1 MAGNLRPLRVFPPN
15 MKMHLLVSW
24 AVALGLAFPATAAA
38 QQSSDEAKPK
48 SYAIPYAVSEGGT
61 FSLTF
66 ENDLFGDSDQNYTNG
81 VRISYVTPRND
92 LPLVARFAR
101 RNLGWLTDAEDWY
114 GTFALGQNM
123 YTPEDLSRVPPD
135 PDDRPYAGFLYA
147 SFGIAADRGDRLDT
161 IALDLGVV
169 GPASQADWAQTRVH
183 DAFGFDEPRGW
194 DYQLENEPGV
204 RLLYERKYRFGY
216 DFNLPV
222 IDLAVDAAPHFGLAL
237 GNVDTS
243 AAAGL
248 TLRVGDKLRDN
259 YGPPRVRPALAGPG
273 FYEEDSGF
281 GWYLF
286 AGAEGRVVGRN
297 IFLEGNTFRDG
308 GPDVD
313 PNRLVADLQAG
324 VALQFGGYELS
335 YTHVFRSP
343 EFEGDDGF
351 SDFGSLT
358 VSAKF

>member
-1 MAGNLRPLRVFPPN
+1 
-15 MKMHLLVSW
+15 MHLLLPGT
-24 AVALGLAFPATAAA
+24 VALGLASPGMLAA
-38 QQSSDEAKPK
+38 QQATDETQPT

-66 ENDLFGDSDQNYTNG
+66 ENDLFGNSDQNYTNG
-81 VRISYVTPRND
+81 ARISYVTPRNEITK
-92 LPLVARFAR
+92 VGRFAR
-101 RNLGWLTDAEDWY
+101 RNLGWLTDADDWY
-114 GTFALGQNM
+114 GTVALGQNI
-123 YTPEDLSRVPPD
+123 YTPEDLSLRPPD
-135 PDDRPYAGFLYA
+135 PDDRPYAGFLYV

-169 GPASQADWAQTRVH
+169 GPAAQADDSQRIIH
-183 DAFGFDEPRGW
+183 DLFGFNDPKGW

-216 DFNLPV
+216 DFDLPV
-222 IDLAVDAAPHFGLAL
+222 FNLAVDAAPHYALAL

-248 TLRVGDKLRDN
+248 TVRVGDKLRDN

-273 FYEEDSGF
+273 FYEADSGF

-297 IFLEGNTFRDG
+297 IFLEGNTFRDS
-308 GPDVD
+308 PSVD
-313 PNRLVADLQAG
+313 PHRLVADLQAG

-351 SDFGSLT
+351 NDFGSLT
-358 VSAKF
+358 LSAKF

>member
-1 MAGNLRPLRVFPPN
+1 METHIFLAAI
-15 MKMHLLVSW
+15 LVP
-24 AVALGLAFPATAAA
+24 VLAIPAATGA
-38 QQSSDEAKPK
+38 QPASEEDET
-48 SYAIPYAVSEGGT
+48 SPYAVSEGGT
-61 FSLTF
+61 FSVTF
-66 ENDLFGDSDQNYTNG
+66 ENDLFGNSDQNYTNG
-81 VRISYVTPRND
+81 ARISYVTPRND
-92 LPLVARFAR
+92 LPLVGRFAR
-101 RNLGWLTDAEDWY
+101 RNLGWLTDADDWY
-114 GTFALGQNM
+114 GTVAFGQNI

-135 PDDRPYAGFLYA
+135 PTDRPYAGFLYV

-169 GPASQADWAQTRVH
+169 GPASQADWVQRLVH
-183 DAFGFDEPRGW
+183 DTLGFTEPEGW
-194 DYQLENEPGV
+194 EFQLENEPGV

-222 IDLAVDAAPHFGLAL
+222 FDLAVDAAPHFGLAL
-237 GNVDTS
+237 GNVDIS

-248 TLRVGDKLRDN
+248 TVRVGDELRDN

-273 FYEEDSGF
+273 FYQADEGF

-297 IFLEGNTFRDG
+297 IFLEGNTFQDS
-308 GPDVD
+308 PSVD
-313 PNRLVADLQAG
+313 PHRLVADLQGG

-358 VSAKF
+358 LSAKF